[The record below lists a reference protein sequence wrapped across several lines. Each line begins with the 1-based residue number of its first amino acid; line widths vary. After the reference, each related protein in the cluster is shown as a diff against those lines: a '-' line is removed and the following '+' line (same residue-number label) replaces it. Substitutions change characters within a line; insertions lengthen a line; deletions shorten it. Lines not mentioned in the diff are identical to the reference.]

1 MRNKKIRS
9 RQYYRIMKLYGVQTE
24 HIVNHM
30 EGTDSK
36 ILCLSEENYNKEL
49 SLYTNYPRDIRSS
62 FICTRDLVY
71 REGKLVC
78 HLDYITGNDKK
89 VRIKVYNNR
98 LFDKHKES
106 IVLYARKV
114 GGWLLI

>member
-1 MRNKKIRS
+1 MRNKKIRT
-9 RQYYRIMKLYGVQTE
+9 RQYYRIMKLYGVRTE
-24 HIVNHM
+24 FIVNHM
-30 EGTDSK
+30 ETKDSS
-36 ILCLSEENYNKEL
+36 ILCLSEKNYNKEL
-49 SLYTNYPRDIRSS
+49 SLYTDYPRDILSS
-62 FICTRDLVY
+62 FICTRDMVV

-89 VRIKVYNNR
+89 VRIKVFNNQ
-98 LFDKHKES
+98 LFNKHKES

>member
-1 MRNKKIRS
+1 MRNKKIRT
-9 RQYYRIMKLYGVQTE
+9 RQYYKIMKLYGVQTE

-30 EGTDSK
+30 EGTDNK
-36 ILCLSEENYNKEL
+36 ILCLSEKNYNSEL
-49 SLYTNYPRDIRSS
+49 SLYTNYPRDILSS

-89 VRIKVYNNR
+89 VRIKVFNNQ
-98 LFDKHKES
+98 LFRKYKDS
-106 IVLYARKV
+106 IILNASKV
-114 GGWLLI
+114 